1 MVAVEHREREAAIER
16 HGLVDE
22 LPAAMGDPDD
32 LDPAVLARVKLLGQP
47 LGLALGLHQHDI
59 AVGERHEAR
68 LGAGREALAHQRPRA
83 RVHVDRDEAAGAA
96 LGAIEHEHPPARRI
110 VGDRACVGERRTLAG
125 RQLRPRAIVEG
136 VPPDLVGGRVITL
149 ATHEVH
155 GSLAVG
161 EHGPRVGS
169 PAGGYIVS
177 HSANVLGHK
186 RARELWM
193 LCRRYN
199 AQQALDWGLVNSV
212 VPKEKLDE
220 EVRKYADEL
229 LSLSPTCLRIVK
241 RSFYHHMQPIMAR
254 DMKEL
259 IEEVA
264 PNYFQTGEQM
274 EGATAFLEKRK
285 PDFSRF
291 R

>member
-1 MVAVEHREREAAIER
+1 MSDKEIYYEVKDYVGTITIDRQKSLNAFTGDNIVEMQRLLDVASADKNVGVI
-16 HGLVDE
+16 
-22 LPAAMGDPDD
+22 
-32 LDPAVLARVKLLGQP
+32 VLT
-47 LGLALGLHQHDI
+47 
-59 AVGERHEAR
+59 
-68 LGAGREALAHQRPRA
+68 GA
-83 RVHVDRDEAAGAA
+83 
-96 LGAIEHEHPPARRI
+96 
-110 VGDRACVGERRTLAG
+110 GDRAFCVGGDVNWEKGSGGKSGLEDLNFTFN
-125 RQLRPRAIVEG
+125 RQIVECPKPVIARVSG
-136 VPPDLVGGRVITL
+136 YAIGGGHHIAYFCDFTVAADHSIF
-149 ATHEVH
+149 
-155 GSLAVG
+155 GQN
-161 EHGPRVGS
+161 GPRVGS

-199 AQQALDWGLVNSV
+199 AAQALDWGLVNSV

-264 PNYFQTGEQM
+264 PNYFKTDEQQ
-274 EGATAFLEKRK
+274 EGANAFLQKRK
-285 PDFSRF
+285 PDFKSKML
-291 R
+291 

>member
-1 MVAVEHREREAAIER
+1 MSDKEVYYEVKDYVGTITIDRQKSLNAFTGDNIVEMQRLLDVASADKSVGVI
-16 HGLVDE
+16 
-22 LPAAMGDPDD
+22 
-32 LDPAVLARVKLLGQP
+32 VLTGT
-47 LGLALGLHQHDI
+47 
-59 AVGERHEAR
+59 
-68 LGAGREALAHQRPRA
+68 
-83 RVHVDRDEAAGAA
+83 
-96 LGAIEHEHPPARRI
+96 
-110 VGDRACVGERRTLAG
+110 GDRAFCVGGDVNWEKGSGGKSGLEDLNFTFN
-125 RQLRPRAIVEG
+125 RQIVECPKPVIARVSG
-136 VPPDLVGGRVITL
+136 YAIGGGHHIAYFCDFTVAADHSIF
-149 ATHEVH
+149 
-155 GSLAVG
+155 GQN
-161 EHGPRVGS
+161 GPRVGS

-177 HSANVLGHK
+177 HAANVLGHK

-212 VPKEKLDE
+212 VPKDKLDD

-264 PNYFQTGEQM
+264 PNYFKTEEQQ
-274 EGATAFLEKRK
+274 EGANAFLQKRK